1 MLITIPENARQDAF
15 YRLFNPAVRFKTV
28 GYVDKSHID
37 RHSHLRRDKRA
48 TVEAVGLA
56 HTTAR
61 RHTVNGMADAFLKRR
76 STAIFAHNLWF
87 FPNENC
93 FITGGYWVN
102 AERLTQTIR
111 RGSHIRCVPS
121 GKGLKRL

>member
-1 MLITIPENARQDAF
+1 MLITNPENARQDAF

-48 TVEAVGLA
+48 TVKAVGLA

-61 RHTVNGMADAFLKRR
+61 RHTVNGMADAFLGMDIRNCTL
-76 STAIFAHNLWF
+76 SP
-87 FPNENC
+87 FPC
-93 FITGGYWVN
+93 LDSPPRQPAAGM
-102 AERLTQTIR
+102 
-111 RGSHIRCVPS
+111 P
-121 GKGLKRL
+121 

>member
-61 RHTVNGMADAFLKRR
+61 RHTVNGMADAF
-76 STAIFAHNLWF
+76 F
-87 FPNENC
+87 
-93 FITGGYWVN
+93 
-102 AERLTQTIR
+102 
-111 RGSHIRCVPS
+111 
-121 GKGLKRL
+121 

>member
-48 TVEAVGLA
+48 TVEALGLA

-61 RHTVNGMADAFLKRR
+61 RHTVNGMADAFFRNGYKKLHTFTLFPAWILRPDSPQR
-76 STAIFAHNLWF
+76 VGHNGMRPASVAKKTVNGYLRTQSVV
-87 FPNENC
+87 FP
-93 FITGGYWVN
+93 
-102 AERLTQTIR
+102 
-111 RGSHIRCVPS
+111 
-121 GKGLKRL
+121 